1 CARDESNYLVRFD
14 VW

>member
-1 CARDESNYLVRFD
+1 CARDESNFLARFD